1 MLTVYEYLL
10 TFSMWNFSEFWE
22 GGTLSPEWNDNS
34 KTPEGLKQN
43 NPLGY
48 ELFNTYIA
56 PAISKPDL
64 STIRDIFQDGDVGD
78 PTVAGSSGY

>member
-1 MLTVYEYLL
+1 VPHLL
-10 TFSMWNFSEFWE
+10 IRRSH
-22 GGTLSPEWNDNS
+22 
-34 KTPEGLKQN
+34 
-43 NPLGY
+43 LGH
-48 ELFNTYIA
+48 ELYNTYIA

>member
-1 MLTVYEYLL
+1 M
-10 TFSMWNFSEFWE
+10 FSFSFAHL
-22 GGTLSPEWNDNS
+22 GINS
-34 KTPEGLKQN
+34 RKID
-43 NPLGY
+43 Y

-56 PAISKPDL
+56 PVISKPDL